1 MKKPIL
7 VVMAAGMG
15 SRYGGLK
22 QIDPVGKNGEI
33 IMDFSVYD
41 AIEAGFSKVVF
52 VIKKELLNDFKEVI
66 GEKMSEKIKVEY
78 AFQSLEDL
86 PQGFSVPQGRVKPFG
101 TGQAVLAA
109 KPFIDAPFAVINAD
123 DFYGRQGF
131 LEIANFFKTEKKSD
145 KMQFAMVGF
154 MLKNTLSENGHVARG
169 VCSIDQ
175 DSKLITITERTR
187 VERLDSGDIAFT
199 EDDGKTWNNL
209 SENTPVSM
217 NLWGFEECMI
227 DEIEAGF
234 AKFLKE
240 EMPKNPLK
248 AEFFLPFFVN
258 DLLAEGKAE
267 VSVLYSHDKWYGVTY
282 KEDKDTVSTEISKM
296 FEKGVYKSPLWS

>member
-52 VIKKELLNDFKEVI
+52 VIKKELFEDFKEVI
-66 GEKMSEKIKVEY
+66 GTKFSDKIKVEY
-78 AFQSLEDL
+78 AFQNLEDL
-86 PQGFSVPQGRVKPFG
+86 PNGFSVPKDRVKPFG

-131 LEIANFFKTEKKSD
+131 LEIANFFKYEKKSD

-154 MLKNTLSENGHVARG
+154 MLKNTLSENGAVARG
-169 VCSIDQ
+169 VCSVD
-175 DSKLITITERTR
+175 DSSKLINICERTR
-187 VERLDSGDIAFT
+187 IEKLENGEIAFT
-199 EDDGKTWNNL
+199 EDNGDTWQTL

-227 DEIEAGF
+227 NELEKGF
-234 AKFLKE
+234 IKFLQE
-240 EMPKNPLK
+240 ELPQNPLK

-258 DLLAEGKAE
+258 DLLNEEKAE
-267 VSVLYSHDKWYGVTY
+267 VSVLYSNDKWYGVTY
-282 KEDKDTVSTEISKM
+282 KEDKEVVSTQLAKL
-296 FEKGVYKSPLWS
+296 FENGTYNSPLWA